1 MKTIELTPQ
10 MNIPEVRVERSQG
23 AAVFGESAERI
34 LEYAK
39 RNGEPNMQKW
49 ILCQANLFLANEE
62 AAWFYMRQFTKL
74 LNTAVSGV
82 VASGKDDKAMAFI
95 LMQFPVLN
103 TKLAQE
109 ISDLFVEMEEE
120 IGEKLVKKLIL
131 RLATLFQSECP
142 RAAWI
147 YLRLCTGD
155 LSELTASHAEHG
167 AILHRSKQGEQ
178 KEHTEALRVIKRH
191 YPELA
196 QAITELEKK
205 TGTEAAG

>member
-10 MNIPEVRVERSQG
+10 MNIPEVRVERTQG
-23 AAVFGESAERI
+23 ALIIGETAERLI
-34 LEYAK
+34 EFAEIAGEAK
-39 RNGEPNMQKW
+39 AQKW
-49 ILCQANLFLANEE
+49 IL
-62 AAWFYMRQFTKL
+62 
-74 LNTAVSGV
+74 
-82 VASGKDDKAMAFI
+82 
-95 LMQFPVLN
+95 
-103 TKLAQE
+103 
-109 ISDLFVEMEEE
+109 
-120 IGEKLVKKLIL
+120 
-131 RLATLFQSECP
+131 RLACLFQTECP
-142 RAAWI
+142 RSAWV

-167 AILHRSKQGEQ
+167 AILHRSKQGEH